1 MEGGSVVANR
11 VESGE
16 YRELTTNEVFVCA
29 LGEGGT
35 SQHYRTLGG
44 LGKCYCDNQIPLTP

>member
-1 MEGGSVVANR
+1 MVFLGRVEGGSVVANR

-29 LGEGGT
+29 LGGGVHHNIT
-35 SQHYRTLGG
+35 E
-44 LGKCYCDNQIPLTP
+44 P